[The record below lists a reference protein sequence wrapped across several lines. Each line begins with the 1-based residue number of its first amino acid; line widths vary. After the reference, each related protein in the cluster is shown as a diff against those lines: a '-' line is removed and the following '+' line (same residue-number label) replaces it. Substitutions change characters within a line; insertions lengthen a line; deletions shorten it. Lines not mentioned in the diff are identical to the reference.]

1 MQALELSGA
10 AKPLSGLR
18 WKLNRLRCMT
28 PAEIA
33 HRVLRT
39 ADAYRERLGL
49 RDWERAAAPSGLRAR
64 VPRWIRAPAGIDAA
78 PYLAAADRIAEGRL
92 DVFAL
97 RDCAVGSPPRWNR
110 DPKTGIEAPRGVGML
125 LDYRDAA
132 RVGDIKY
139 LWEPN
144 RHLHLVTL
152 AQAYALS
159 GDPKYFDVLRAHLSS
174 WWAECPCGTGPNWAS
189 ALEPAMRLIHWSIA
203 WQILGGVR
211 CPKFAE
217 SGGAEFMRQWLVSVY
232 QHARF
237 VRAHYSLYSSANN
250 HLIGEATGVFVAAL
264 TWPYWAESQA
274 WRDGA
279 AAILEREALLQNG
292 ADGVNREQ
300 ASSYQQYELDLLLIA
315 LLAGRANGALFS
327 ARVDA
332 RLEAM
337 LEFLAA
343 IMDVGG
349 NVPMIGD
356 SDDGCVARLAQG
368 PGFCRFGSLLAT
380 GAVLFRRGDFKAK
393 AERLDDKTRWLLGEG
408 AEAVFEQLPAEP
420 AAPRREFPEGGY
432 YVLGTD
438 FDTER
443 EIRLVAD
450 CGPLGYQ
457 AIAAH
462 GHADALAFTLSVGG
476 LEFLVDPG
484 TYAYHAQPEWR
495 HYFRGT
501 SAHNTLRIDGRDQSE
516 QGGAFLWLA
525 KATAGCAR
533 YESTHARD
541 VLEAWHDGYQ
551 RLDDP
556 VLHRRS
562 LALDKRG
569 RTITIE
575 DRLDM
580 SGTHEVE
587 LFFHCDEHAGF
598 ERCAHGWRIWRGDRS
613 ITITL
618 PRAAGGADAVYR
630 GSTEPILG
638 WVSRRFDEKTPA
650 PTLVWRARCTGDTVL
665 RTEIRI

>member
-1 MQALELSGA
+1 MQALELTGSG
-10 AKPLSGLR
+10 KPLGGLR

-33 HRVLRT
+33 HRVLRA

-49 RDWERAAAPSGLRAR
+49 RAWDRAAAPGGLRAR
-64 VPRWIRAPAGIDAA
+64 VPRWIRAPSGLDPA
-78 PYLAAADRIAEGRL
+78 PYAAAADRIASGRL

-97 RDCAVGSPPRWNR
+97 RDCALGSPPRWNR
-110 DPKTGIEAPRGVGML
+110 DPKTGIEAPLGVGML

-144 RHLHLVTL
+144 RHIHLVTL
-152 AQAYALS
+152 AQAYALT
-159 GDPKYFDVLRAHLSS
+159 GDPKYFEVLREHLSS
-174 WWAECPCGTGPNWAS
+174 WWAACPAGLGPNWAS
-189 ALEPAMRLIHWSIA
+189 ALEPAMRLINWSIA

-211 CPKFAE
+211 CPRFAE
-217 SGGAEFMRQWLVSVY
+217 PGGADFMRAWLVSVH

-264 TWPYWAESQA
+264 TWPYWEEAA
-274 WRDGA
+274 DWRGEA
-279 AAILEREALLQNG
+279 LAILEREALLQNG

-300 ASSYQQYELDLLLIA
+300 ASSYQQFEFDLLLIA

-327 ARVDA
+327 AQVDA

-356 SDDGCVARLAQG
+356 SDDGCVARLTPV
-368 PGFCRFGSLLAT
+368 PGFCRYASLLAT

-393 AERLDDKTRWLLGEG
+393 AARLDDKTRWLLGEG
-408 AEAVFEQLPAEP
+408 ADAVFDALPEEP
-420 AAPRREFPEGGY
+420 APPRREFREGGY
-432 YVLGTD
+432 YILGAD
-438 FDTER
+438 FETER

-484 TYAYHAQPEWR
+484 TYAYHAQAQWR
-495 HYFRGT
+495 RYFRGT
-501 SAHNTLRIDGRDQSE
+501 SAHNTLRVDGRDQSE
-516 QGGAFLWLA
+516 QGGPFMWLA
-525 KATAGCAR
+525 KASAGCHAF
-533 YESTHARD
+533 SSNGARD
-541 VLEAWHDGYQ
+541 LLEAWHDGYQ

-556 VLHRRS
+556 VLHRRR
-562 LALDKRG
+562 LALDKRA
-569 RTITIE
+569 RTIAIE

-580 SGTHEVE
+580 RGAHDIE
-587 LFFHCDEHAGF
+587 LFFHCEEHASF
-598 ERCAHGWRIWRGDRS
+598 ERCAAGWRISRGDRS

-618 PRAAGGADAVYR
+618 PQHAGAANAVYR
-630 GSTEPILG
+630 GSTDPILG

-650 PTLVWRARCTGDTVL
+650 PTLVWRARCSGDTL
-665 RTEIRI
+665 LTTEIRC